1 MDLKKRAAEKAVEY
15 IKDKMVVGLGT
26 GSTAYWAI
34 QKIGERVREGLQ
46 LGAVATSVETE
57 KLASEA
63 GIPILPFSSLK
74 TIDLTIDG
82 ADEVDPQHN
91 LIKGGGGALL
101 REKLIAFNSTTYLI
115 IVDESKLVKQLGS
128 FPLPVEILPFGSE
141 LTVNQLQKTSKEV
154 AIRQKEGN
162 IFTTDNGNLIADLQL
177 HSISDPQHLNEAL
190 LRIPGVLE
198 TGLFPGEMVSK
209 VIVGMQSGEL
219 KILNGPKH

>member
-141 LTVNQLQKTSKEV
+141 LTVKQLQKTSKEV
-154 AIRQKEGN
+154 AIRQKEGK

-198 TGLFPGEMVSK
+198 TGLFPGVMVSK

-219 KILNGPKH
+219 KILNGPTH